1 MCLRGQ
7 LVGRNSD
14 LLSAYFFG
22 PLLYADV
29 PEQGASTQYRL
40 QGTVQH
46 DERRDAVGDH
56 DVVTVRAMYP
66 FDVHDKRLFRVLLDF
81 DGCI

>member
-7 LVGRNSD
+7 LVGRNNV

-40 QGTVQH
+40 QGAVQR
-46 DERRDAVGDH
+46 DDRRDAVGEH
-56 DVVTVRAMYP
+56 DVVTVRTMYP
-66 FDVHDKRLFRVLLDF
+66 FDVHDNRLFRVLLDF
-81 DGCI
+81 DGCF